1 MPTCKVTVVYIYT
14 AHTLGTTSTRIATSD
29 SCNSSYQ
36 NSSSMP
42 KETESTSS
50 ELTVSL
56 LDRLKAPTQSEL
68 SRKRCVHIGHNGED
82 N

>member
-1 MPTCKVTVVYIYT
+1 MPTREVTSIPL
-14 AHTLGTTSTRIATSD
+14 TLGPSTGMVTSD

-36 NSSSMP
+36 SSGSMP

-50 ELTVSL
+50 ESTISL
-56 LDRLKAPTQSEL
+56 LDRLKAPSQSEL
-68 SRKRCVHIGHNGED
+68 SRKRCVHIGHNGDD

>member
-1 MPTCKVTVVYIYT
+1 
-14 AHTLGTTSTRIATSD
+14 
-29 SCNSSYQ
+29 
-36 NSSSMP
+36 MP
-42 KETESTSS
+42 KEAESTCS

-56 LDRLKAPTQSEL
+56 LDRLKAPTRSEL